1 MSEEVK
7 EVVEEV
13 KEVVEEVKKETK
25 LNVWQKL
32 SKVQVELKAPKNQ
45 YNSFGK
51 YKYRSCEDICEGL
64 KPLLDKYGFAVIFD
78 DTSKVEGDRHYI
90 VSTAIFID
98 SETGNTV
105 KARGQAKEDES
116 KKGMDG
122 AQLTGSTTSYARKYA
137 LNALFLID
145 DTKDSDAT
153 NDHGKATTEA
163 PNKVTNQHLNKLFGL
178 AIRKGVD
185 QSTVRKQVSKAFNKT
200 AEEMTLTEY
209 ERVVAGYE
217 KMKEKE

>member
-105 KARGQAKEDES
+105 KARGQAREDES

-185 QSTVRKQVSKAFNKT
+185 QSTVRKQISKAFNKT

>member
-7 EVVEEV
+7 EVVEDIE
-13 KEVVEEVKKETK
+13 KETK

-105 KARGQAKEDES
+105 KAKGQAREDES

-185 QSTVRKQVSKAFNKT
+185 QSTVRKQISKAFNKT

>member
-32 SKVQVELKAPKNQ
+32 SKVQVELKVPKNQ

-64 KPLLDKYGFAVIFD
+64 KPLLDKYGFVVIFD

-105 KARGQAKEDES
+105 KAKGQAREDES

-185 QSTVRKQVSKAFNKT
+185 QSTIRKQISKAFNKT

>member
-1 MSEEVK
+1 MDEVK
-7 EVVEEV
+7 EEKVEV
-13 KEVVEEVKKETK
+13 KEEK

-98 SETGNTV
+98 ADTGETV
-105 KARGQAKEDES
+105 KAKGQAKEDES

-122 AQLTGSTTSYARKYA
+122 AQLTGSTTSYARKYR

-153 NDHGKATTEA
+153 NDHSQENAQAQNGNNDYTI
-163 PNKVTNQHLNKLFGL
+163 NQNQLKRLY
-178 AIRKGVD
+178 AIASGKGVD
-185 QSTVRKQVSKAFNKT
+185 SGTVKRQVLSKFGKEPKELNKS
-200 AEEMTLTEY
+200 EY
-209 ERVVAGYE
+209 DRVCQGYE
-217 KMKEKE
+217 KLPNKE